1 MKICVFCS
9 ASDGLDPRIQ
19 ADVPRFISA
28 LKSRGGEFLY
38 GGGRVGLMG
47 IFADHALR
55 EAVPARGC
63 ITKGLQSSEV
73 GHTGL
78 NELAIVEDLFERKRW
93 FIRESDAFVI
103 YPGGFGTLDEALEVI
118 TWKVLGELGDKP
130 IVFVNLNGFWDS
142 TLSLFQELV
151 DQRVIRR
158 ENLSLYQVVEN
169 GVEAIERI
177 DLELTGKHRAKASPA
192 GASQKES
199 S

>member
-1 MKICVFCS
+1 MFCS
-9 ASDGLDPRIQ
+9 ASDGLDPRIE
-19 ADVPRFISA
+19 ADVPHFISA
-28 LKSRGGEFLY
+28 LKSRSGEFLY

-55 EAVPARGC
+55 AGVVARGC
-63 ITKGLQSSEV
+63 ITKGLQNSEV

-78 NELAIVEDLFERKRW
+78 NELAVVDDLFERKRW

-130 IVFVNLNGFWDS
+130 IVFVNLNGFWNS
-142 TLSLFQELV
+142 TLSVFEELV
-151 DQRVIRR
+151 EQRVIRR
-158 ENLSLYQVVEN
+158 ENLSLYEVVRN
-169 GVEAIERI
+169 GVEAIDRI
-177 DLELTGKHRAKASPA
+177 GAELTRAHRAKASPTTP
-192 GASQKES
+192 GQKES

>member
-1 MKICVFCS
+1 MKTCVFCS

-19 ADVPRFISA
+19 ADVPHFISA

-47 IFADHALR
+47 VFADHALS
-55 EAVPARGC
+55 ASVPARGC
-63 ITKGLQSSEV
+63 ITKGLQNSEV

-78 NELAIVEDLFERKRW
+78 NELAIVDDLFERKRW
-93 FIRESDAFVI
+93 FIRESEAFVI

-130 IVFVNLNGFWDS
+130 IVFVNLNGFWNS
-142 TLSLFQELV
+142 TLAVFEELV

-158 ENLSLYQVVEN
+158 ENLSLYHVVQN

-177 DLELTGKHRAKASPA
+177 DLELSGKHRPKASPA
-192 GASQKES
+192 RPGQKES